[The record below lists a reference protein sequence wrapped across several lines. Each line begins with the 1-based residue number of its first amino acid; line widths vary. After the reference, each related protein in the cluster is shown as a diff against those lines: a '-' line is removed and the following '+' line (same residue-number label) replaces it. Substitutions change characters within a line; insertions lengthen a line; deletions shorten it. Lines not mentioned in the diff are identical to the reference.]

1 MWNVG
6 VFFFFKYVDGEM
18 RENIVD
24 GENKYKGETKIRK
37 RGEFIEIR
45 MIFWERWSE
54 IVGNFARVNE
64 K

>member
-1 MWNVG
+1 MFARYVDVKCWR
-6 VFFFFKYVDGEM
+6 FFFFKYVDGEM

-45 MIFWERWSE
+45 MIF
-54 IVGNFARVNE
+54 
-64 K
+64 